1 MSRSKKSRKPGAL
14 GAPEANV
21 TRNRSESDVQG
32 RLRKRVKNRK
42 GLKTGNR
49 NSEVDD
55 VKQHQGQPKRDPR
68 LGSKKK
74 IALVVEEKKKPNK
87 QERRLSAE
95 KELEMLET
103 DTQLNV
109 LLDRIE
115 NGENLGAGLQ
125 KLVDEKLDRIE
136 VLMKQLGL
144 FVEEEFEDDEDDY
157 EGSEES
163 IVVPKSIKKT
173 NRPSTDEE
181 LLSQFE
187 GLDINDFKE

>member
-14 GAPEANV
+14 GAPEQNV

-49 NSEVDD
+49 NSEVEEI
-55 VKQHQGQPKRDPR
+55 KQRQEKQKRDPR

-87 QERRLSAE
+87 QERRVSAE
-95 KELEMLET
+95 QELEMLET

-109 LLDRIE
+109 LLDRLE
-115 NGENLGAGLQ
+115 SGENLGAGLQ
-125 KLVDEKLDRIE
+125 KYVDQKLNRIE

-144 FVEEEFEDDEDDY
+144 FDEEIEEEGEELEDE
-157 EGSEES
+157 
-163 IVVPKSIKKT
+163 INFVPKTIKKSSK
-173 NRPSTDEE
+173 PSSDEE
-181 LLSQFE
+181 LLAQFE
-187 GLDINDFKE
+187 GLDLKDFKE

>member
-14 GAPEANV
+14 GAPEQNV

-144 FVEEEFEDDEDDY
+144 FVEEEFEDEGEFED
-157 EGSEES
+157 SEEES
-163 IVVPKSIKKT
+163 FVVPKSIKKS
-173 NRPSTDEE
+173 NKPSTDEE

>member
-14 GAPEANV
+14 GAPEQNV
-21 TRNRSESDVQG
+21 TRNRSESDVEG
-32 RLRKRVKNRK
+32 RLRKRKKNRK

-49 NSEVDD
+49 NSEASEA
-55 VKQHQGQPKRDPR
+55 QLRQERQKRDPR

-74 IALVVEEKKKPNK
+74 IALVVEDKKKPNK
-87 QERRLSAE
+87 QERKLSAE

-109 LLDRIE
+109 LLDRLE

-144 FVEEEFEDDEDDY
+144 FVEEPEDDE
-157 EGSEES
+157 EF
-163 IVVPKSIKKT
+163 
-173 NRPSTDEE
+173 DEE
-181 LLSQFE
+181 TFVEPVIVNKGNNPSSDEDLLSQFE
-187 GLDINDFKE
+187 SMDLKDFKE